1 MTSIK
6 NKFKNNFKHLES
18 NISKERL
25 NEFRIRGEFSD
36 IKTLGRYKYNIE
48 LSAQLYSAFS
58 VLEVALRNQ
67 IVNSWSEYFSFHY
80 NAHFAHSLKNWP
92 LDSRGMYY
100 FIAVKGHN
108 PYDAKFKYHLE
119 KIEKEY
125 DGLVRDFEK
134 INKIN
139 IKRNEQERLIING
152 DLVARL
158 TFGFWRNCFDK
169 KYNDI
174 NRWGLK
180 KIFPRLNL
188 QGNPIEK
195 IKKIHE
201 DFKVL
206 NDLRN
211 RFSHQEKVFHLQDL
225 NTKYNLIEFY
235 LTSINPDLLYLIR
248 QDKFNKLWR
257 QRSNYL

>member
-6 NKFKNNFKHLES
+6 NKFKNNFKYLES
-18 NISKERL
+18 NISVERL
-25 NEFRIRGEFSD
+25 NEFRISGDFSD
-36 IKTLGRYKYNIE
+36 IKTLRRYKYNIE
-48 LSAQLYSAFS
+48 LSAHLYSAFS

-67 IVNSWSEYFSFHY
+67 IVTSWSEYFCFHY
-80 NAHFAHSLKNWP
+80 NAHFGYSLKDWP

-100 FIAVKGHN
+100 FLAVKGHN
-108 PYDAKFKYHLE
+108 PYDAKLKYHLE

-125 DGLVRDFEK
+125 NGIVKDFDK

-139 IKRNEQERLIING
+139 IKRNISERTIING
-152 DLVARL
+152 DVVARL

-174 NRWGLK
+174 NRWGIN
-180 KIFPRLNL
+180 KIFPHLN
-188 QGNPIEK
+188 QEGDPIFK

-201 DFKVL
+201 DFKEL

-211 RFSHQEKVFHLQDL
+211 RFSHQEKVFHLKDL
-225 NTKYNLIEFY
+225 DSKYKLIELY
-235 LTSINPDLLYLIR
+235 LISINPNLLYLIR
-248 QDKFNKLWR
+248 KDKFNQLWK
-257 QRSNYL
+257 QRNNYL